1 MNTTIVCAPA
11 LDSGAAEVAQIHVT
25 AGAHVAAGDILL
37 TLETPCVYVDV
48 EAPSAGIVRSLAV
61 GAGQRVIEGGQLLVL
76 GDVRKAMTSGPAVEG
91 DAPCDSGE
99 SAIDPEIAR
108 IMEESARQAIFEV
121 ELEMQA
127 AAVRWSAA
135 QVFARQQLRTLEL
148 FMPASNA
155 YIDSI
160 RRDGRAEQLLRRL
173 EAVQE
178 EIRATGQRQPA
189 FRSSLDQLAGL
200 WRRHPFLVGFFG
212 AGLLRDL
219 RRRR

>member
-1 MNTTIVCAPA
+1 
-11 LDSGAAEVAQIHVT
+11 
-25 AGAHVAAGDILL
+25 
-37 TLETPCVYVDV
+37 
-48 EAPSAGIVRSLAV
+48 
-61 GAGQRVIEGGQLLVL
+61 
-76 GDVRKAMTSGPAVEG
+76 
-91 DAPCDSGE
+91 
-99 SAIDPEIAR
+99 
-108 IMEESARQAIFEV
+108 
-121 ELEMQA
+121 MQA

-160 RRDGRAEQLLRRL
+160 RHDGRAEQLLRRL